1 MQKGKTSR
9 GARRHVDFDC
19 ADCLAARR
27 CWDAPLEECSGIYA
41 RREDLL
47 PKGAVLLRQG
57 EPFGAVHIVVRGCL
71 CLRETMLDGAER
83 IVGYRVRG
91 ELVGIEGWARGHCT
105 YTAEA
110 VETTMTCRLSWPGAS
125 GKAAGSNALLQRL
138 LAKTAIQLDR
148 STTPWSG
155 LPAIERV
162 AAFVEDFVR
171 RSRADHA
178 TGEQV
183 TLPMTRAQLGSY
195 LGLAEET
202 VVRALAQLRLRKRLD
217 IQGRCVSVT
226 ARQAAHGQSDG

>member
-1 MQKGKTSR
+1 MHKRKTLR
-9 GARRHVDFDC
+9 GTCRHADIDC

-27 CWDAPLEECSGIYA
+27 CWGAPLEERSGIHA
-41 RREDLL
+41 RREGLL
-47 PKGAVLLRQG
+47 PKGTLLLRQG
-57 EPFGAVHIVVRGCL
+57 EPFGAIHIVVRGCL

-83 IVGYRVRG
+83 IVGFRVRG

-110 VETTMTCRLSWPGAS
+110 AETTMTCRLSWPGAS

-148 STTPWSG
+148 SSTPWSG
-155 LPAIERV
+155 LPAVERV

-171 RSRADHA
+171 RARADHA
-178 TGEQV
+178 TREHV

-202 VVRALAQLRLRKRLD
+202 IVRALAQLRLRKRLD
-217 IQGRCVSVT
+217 IQGRSVSLPLRPPVP
-226 ARQAAHGQSDG
+226 G